1 MTRSKRIKR
10 IYYTKM
16 HIRRAER
23 WFILFAALALLLFLI
38 IGIFRIFNTAGRMSP
53 KLSDISAFRIPYDT
67 YRELDILSVRFQK
80 PFADLLTV
88 CAQDNMFFPDKSAA
102 PPAAELERKYI
113 ADYGKTKRSVADRN
127 TGAYEEMFA
136 NLLSEMR
143 TFPIPQDYAPDTY
156 VFSDSWGSAR
166 NYDGNRIHEGTDILD
181 RENIRGRLPVISM
194 TDGKVLNCGWSE
206 LGGFYAGITTENGTY
221 YYYAHLDHFLP
232 ELAKN
237 MPVKAG
243 QLLGYMGDTGY
254 GPEGTKGKFPVHLH
268 VGICPKVTFTNKDF
282 WINPYP
288 FLRSLEEVRIS
299 SNFAKQ

>member
-1 MTRSKRIKR
+1 MRFFGRD
-10 IYYTKM
+10 
-16 HIRRAER
+16 RRQAPS
-23 WFILFAALALLLFLI
+23 LDD
-38 IGIFRIFNTAGRMSP
+38 IG
-53 KLSDISAFRIPYDT
+53 AFRIPYDT
-67 YRELDILSVRFQK
+67 YRELDMFSVKYQM
-80 PFADLLTV
+80 PLAALLTV

-102 PPAAELERKYI
+102 QSEAEIKQKYI
-113 ADYGKTKRSVADRN
+113 VDYEKTRRLVSDKN
-127 TGAYEEMFA
+127 TAAYEAMFGGI
-136 NLLSEMR
+136 LSEMR
-143 TFPIPQDYAPDTY
+143 VFPIPQEYGPETY
-156 VFSDSWGSAR
+156 TFSDSWGAQR
-166 NYDGNRIHEGTDILD
+166 LYGGERVHEGTDILD
-181 RENIRGRLPVISM
+181 RENIRGRLPVVSM
-194 TDGKVLNCGWSE
+194 SDGKIFNCGWSE
-206 LGGFYAGITTENGTY
+206 LGGYYVGITTENGTY